1 MGTVQNEKKW
11 GYLVNQQDVINQ
23 LLFMKIEKVEES
35 VLNLAN
41 EQEKKKQKQV
51 FLEEGGQNGRFSLE
65 NERRK
70 LGTREDK
77 ENKVQE
83 KNDWQ
88 ESQKIVER
96 AVEILADWEEA
107 EDIRIQVQYAAIL
120 VGKID
125 RLKKTGTVGTDDVR
139 RKICT
144 LLRNV
149 IRLNAAERRFSQ
161 EQIQILKT
169 GFSMIAGEKVQ
180 KQDLLQL
187 NRTMLKEGLQ
197 TMPAWE

>member
-1 MGTVQNEKKW
+1 MGTIQDEKRPIYFVNRQEIFNQEMLTEMKNLQESFLDVKNELEEVKQNW
-11 GYLVNQQDVINQ
+11 
-23 LLFMKIEKVEES
+23 
-35 VLNLAN
+35 
-41 EQEKKKQKQV
+41 V

-70 LGTREDK
+70 LEAGD
-77 ENKVQE
+77 NKVQGE
-83 KNDWQ
+83 NDWQ
-88 ESQKIVER
+88 ECKEIVER
-96 AVEILADWEEA
+96 AVEILTDWEEM
-107 EDIRIQVQYAAIL
+107 EDIRFQVQYAAIL

-125 RLKKTGTVGTDDVR
+125 KLKKTETVGTDDVR

-144 LLRNV
+144 LLRSV
-149 IRLNAAERRFSQ
+149 IRLNVAKEKFSQ
-161 EQIQILKT
+161 EQIQVLKT